1 MNADNFN
8 MVGELMQF
16 KSGVIGREGRKEE
29 ENSEPIFY
37 LKSIWVHDR

>member
-8 MVGELMQF
+8 IVCELMQF

-29 ENSEPIFY
+29 KNSEPIFY
-37 LKSIWVHDR
+37 LKATRVQNR